1 MDPFLCVKET
11 YGDDDFVSSHSSS
24 KNETEVG
31 MANFAFNA
39 ETNASFVEAALTTSS
54 SFKECALRRRRCC
67 RCFRE
72 DDAVLKEEVKESDDD
87 DWVPLV
93 IFLVELFSLEFSFSF
108 SFFRNVRI
116 PSKKNSVS
124 HVSHHRLF
132 QVGYTELL
140 FFIFFFGRGGQEGE
154 GDNCTP
160 RGSPAFFF
168 SENELVVTSLER
180 VGVAS

>member
-39 ETNASFVEAALTTSS
+39 ETNSSFVEAALTTSS
-54 SFKECALRRRRCC
+54 SFKECALRRRRRCC

-87 DWVPLV
+87 WVVLV
-93 IFLVELFSLEFSFSF
+93 IFLF
-108 SFFRNVRI
+108 
-116 PSKKNSVS
+116 
-124 HVSHHRLF
+124 
-132 QVGYTELL
+132 
-140 FFIFFFGRGGQEGE
+140 
-154 GDNCTP
+154 
-160 RGSPAFFF
+160 AFF
-168 SENELVVTSLER
+168 S
-180 VGVAS
+180 

>member
-39 ETNASFVEAALTTSS
+39 ETNASFVEAALTTTSL
-54 SFKECALRRRRCC
+54 FKECALRRCC

-87 DWVPLV
+87 DWVLLV
-93 IFLVELFSLEFSFSF
+93 ILS
-108 SFFRNVRI
+108 R
-116 PSKKNSVS
+116 
-124 HVSHHRLF
+124 
-132 QVGYTELL
+132 
-140 FFIFFFGRGGQEGE
+140 
-154 GDNCTP
+154 
-160 RGSPAFFF
+160 AFF
-168 SENELVVTSLER
+168 S
-180 VGVAS
+180 

>member
-39 ETNASFVEAALTTSS
+39 ETNSSFVEAALTTTSL
-54 SFKECALRRRRCC
+54 FKECALRRCC

-87 DWVPLV
+87 DWVVLV
-93 IFLVELFSLEFSFSF
+93 IFLF
-108 SFFRNVRI
+108 
-116 PSKKNSVS
+116 
-124 HVSHHRLF
+124 
-132 QVGYTELL
+132 
-140 FFIFFFGRGGQEGE
+140 
-154 GDNCTP
+154 
-160 RGSPAFFF
+160 AFF
-168 SENELVVTSLER
+168 S
-180 VGVAS
+180 

>member
-39 ETNASFVEAALTTSS
+39 ETNSSFVEAALTTT

-67 RCFRE
+67 RFFRE

-87 DWVPLV
+87 DWVVLV
-93 IFLVELFSLEFSFSF
+93 IFLF
-108 SFFRNVRI
+108 
-116 PSKKNSVS
+116 
-124 HVSHHRLF
+124 
-132 QVGYTELL
+132 
-140 FFIFFFGRGGQEGE
+140 
-154 GDNCTP
+154 
-160 RGSPAFFF
+160 AFF
-168 SENELVVTSLER
+168 S
-180 VGVAS
+180 

>member
-72 DDAVLKEEVKESDDD
+72 DDDVLKEEVKESDDD
-87 DWVPLV
+87 DWVVLV
-93 IFLVELFSLEFSFSF
+93 IFLVWSFFLLNFLFSETFEF
-108 SFFRNVRI
+108 
-116 PSKKNSVS
+116 PPKKTVS

-140 FFIFFFGRGGQEGE
+140 FFIFFFGRGGREGE

>member
-1 MDPFLCVKET
+1 MIGWC
-11 YGDDDFVSSHSSS
+11 SS
-24 KNETEVG
+24 
-31 MANFAFNA
+31 
-39 ETNASFVEAALTTSS
+39 
-54 SFKECALRRRRCC
+54 
-67 RCFRE
+67 
-72 DDAVLKEEVKESDDD
+72 
-87 DWVPLV
+87 
-93 IFLVELFSLEFSFSF
+93 FLVELFSLEFSFSF

-116 PSKKNSVS
+116 PSKTVS

-140 FFIFFFGRGGQEGE
+140 LIFFFGRGGQEGE

>member
-87 DWVPLV
+87 DWVVLV
-93 IFLVELFSLEFSFSF
+93 ILIRFFLLNFLFSETFEFPPKQCLACLASSI
-108 SFFRNVRI
+108 I
-116 PSKKNSVS
+116 PSGI
-124 HVSHHRLF
+124 H
-132 QVGYTELL
+132 
-140 FFIFFFGRGGQEGE
+140 
-154 GDNCTP
+154 
-160 RGSPAFFF
+160 
-168 SENELVVTSLER
+168 
-180 VGVAS
+180 

>member
-39 ETNASFVEAALTTSS
+39 ETNASFVEAALATSS
-54 SFKECALRRRRCC
+54 SLFKECALRRRRCC

-87 DWVPLV
+87 WVPLV
-93 IFLVELFSLEFSFSF
+93 IFLF
-108 SFFRNVRI
+108 
-116 PSKKNSVS
+116 
-124 HVSHHRLF
+124 
-132 QVGYTELL
+132 
-140 FFIFFFGRGGQEGE
+140 
-154 GDNCTP
+154 
-160 RGSPAFFF
+160 AFF
-168 SENELVVTSLER
+168 S
-180 VGVAS
+180 

>member
-54 SFKECALRRRRCC
+54 SFKECALRRCC

-87 DWVPLV
+87 WVVLV
-93 IFLVELFSLEFSFSF
+93 ILIRFFLVNFLFSETFEFPPKQCLACLASSI
-108 SFFRNVRI
+108 I
-116 PSKKNSVS
+116 PSGI
-124 HVSHHRLF
+124 H
-132 QVGYTELL
+132 
-140 FFIFFFGRGGQEGE
+140 
-154 GDNCTP
+154 
-160 RGSPAFFF
+160 
-168 SENELVVTSLER
+168 
-180 VGVAS
+180 

>member
-1 MDPFLCVKET
+1 MIGWC
-11 YGDDDFVSSHSSS
+11 SSYSYS
-24 KNETEVG
+24 
-31 MANFAFNA
+31 
-39 ETNASFVEAALTTSS
+39 
-54 SFKECALRRRRCC
+54 
-67 RCFRE
+67 
-72 DDAVLKEEVKESDDD
+72 
-87 DWVPLV
+87 
-93 IFLVELFSLEFSFSF
+93 LFSLEFSFSF

-140 FFIFFFGRGGQEGE
+140 FFIFFFERGGREGE

>member
-1 MDPFLCVKET
+1 
-11 YGDDDFVSSHSSS
+11 
-24 KNETEVG
+24 
-31 MANFAFNA
+31 MANFAFKA
-39 ETNASFVEAALTTSS
+39 ETNASFVEAALTTTSL
-54 SFKECALRRRRCC
+54 FKECALRRCC

-87 DWVPLV
+87 WVVLV
-93 IFLVELFSLEFSFSF
+93 ILIRFFLLNFLFLFLFSETFEF
-108 SFFRNVRI
+108 
-116 PSKKNSVS
+116 PPKKTVS

-140 FFIFFFGRGGQEGE
+140 FFIFFFGRGGREGE

>member
-39 ETNASFVEAALTTSS
+39 ETNASFVEAALTTTSL
-54 SFKECALRRRRCC
+54 FKECALRRCC

-87 DWVPLV
+87 WVLV
-93 IFLVELFSLEFSFSF
+93 ILKTVGLVF
-108 SFFRNVRI
+108 
-116 PSKKNSVS
+116 
-124 HVSHHRLF
+124 H
-132 QVGYTELL
+132 Y
-140 FFIFFFGRGGQEGE
+140 FFIFHHIRVLK
-154 GDNCTP
+154 
-160 RGSPAFFF
+160 SMF
-168 SENELVVTSLER
+168 SSINGHETWHRAR
-180 VGVAS
+180 VGVFCFTYEI

>member
-39 ETNASFVEAALTTSS
+39 ETNSSFVEAALTTSS

-87 DWVPLV
+87 DWVVLV
-93 IFLVELFSLEFSFSF
+93 ILRFFLLNFLFLFLFSETFEFPPKQCLACLASSI
-108 SFFRNVRI
+108 I
-116 PSKKNSVS
+116 PSGI
-124 HVSHHRLF
+124 H
-132 QVGYTELL
+132 
-140 FFIFFFGRGGQEGE
+140 
-154 GDNCTP
+154 
-160 RGSPAFFF
+160 
-168 SENELVVTSLER
+168 
-180 VGVAS
+180 

>member
-87 DWVPLV
+87 DWV
-93 IFLVELFSLEFSFSF
+93 
-108 SFFRNVRI
+108 VR
-116 PSKKNSVS
+116 SSYS
-124 HVSHHRLF
+124 
-132 QVGYTELL
+132 Y
-140 FFIFFFGRGGQEGE
+140 
-154 GDNCTP
+154 C
-160 RGSPAFFF
+160 AFF
-168 SENELVVTSLER
+168 S
-180 VGVAS
+180 

>member
-1 MDPFLCVKET
+1 
-11 YGDDDFVSSHSSS
+11 
-24 KNETEVG
+24 

-116 PSKKNSVS
+116 PSKKNS
-124 HVSHHRLF
+124 LAC
-132 QVGYTELL
+132 L
-140 FFIFFFGRGGQEGE
+140 
-154 GDNCTP
+154 
-160 RGSPAFFF
+160 
-168 SENELVVTSLER
+168 
-180 VGVAS
+180 ASSIIPSGIH

>member
-39 ETNASFVEAALTTSS
+39 ETNSSFVEAALTTSS

-87 DWVPLV
+87 DWVVLV
-93 IFLVELFSLEFSFSF
+93 IFLVWSFFLLNFLFSETFEF
-108 SFFRNVRI
+108 
-116 PSKKNSVS
+116 PPKKTVS

-140 FFIFFFGRGGQEGE
+140 LIFFFGRGGREGE